1 MGLLKQTKHLTPCLS
16 TATTGT
22 GKGVFL
28 FKKIMKTETEIRLLL
43 SNFEEEII
51 NYESVLNS
59 GLSKKDKK
67 NLIEVVQ
74 QLQSELNLLKWVLNE
89 ESNTLPF

>member
-1 MGLLKQTKHLTPCLS
+1 
-16 TATTGT
+16 
-22 GKGVFL
+22 
-28 FKKIMKTETEIRLLL
+28 MKTKKEIGLLL
-43 SNFEEEII
+43 SNIEEQII

-74 QLQSELNLLKWVLNE
+74 QLQSEVNLLKWVLNE
-89 ESNTLPF
+89 ETNSLPF

>member
-1 MGLLKQTKHLTPCLS
+1 
-16 TATTGT
+16 
-22 GKGVFL
+22 
-28 FKKIMKTETEIRLLL
+28 MKTEKEIRLLL

-74 QLQSELNLLKWVLNE
+74 KLQSEVNLLKWVLKE

>member
-1 MGLLKQTKHLTPCLS
+1 
-16 TATTGT
+16 
-22 GKGVFL
+22 
-28 FKKIMKTETEIRLLL
+28 MKTEKEIRLLL

-74 QLQSELNLLKWVLNE
+74 QLQSEVNLLKWVLTE